1 MAGLAINGR
10 PGKSN
15 VVSLAR
21 HPWCP
26 SDSPKHHRF
35 YLPFTGKPPKN
46 RTTAQW
52 ANVFRHCCKVIDL
65 NSLPLG
71 KATGSF
77 GKTILAW
84 DRSHCWCF
92 SCRCLSIFRK
102 ALIVEKNGEKMEKH
116 VSATQLCTVRYGLR
130 SRFSSGNDTGLF
142 SRSRDLPQIVRSWQ
156 WDMPFS
162 LSHGPSGVLKAL
174 QLKYKNWRAV
184 MKPEW
189 NGQTKKVVFHE
200 AVWQNSAKLWHACQ
214 VAPVS
219 WRLPC
224 AWKLRFKLNFTE
236 ISLEVS
242 YYIWDIHNSW
252 LITIDPNLGLQL
264 FATVTVPRIFGAQ
277 FLFLNKHLEE
287 PNQINFTSKTVDHN
301 KKNWWEILD
310 PGWRMKIIWN

>member
-1 MAGLAINGR
+1 MAGLSINGR

-102 ALIVEKNGEKMEKH
+102 ALIVEKKRRKNGKRCFCD
-116 VSATQLCTVRYGLR
+116 SALYREVWAQVQVFQWKRHGVVQSFPRPAPNSSQLAMRYAIFIEPRTIGCTESASTEVQELEGSDETWMKWANKK
-130 SRFSSGNDTGLF
+130 SRFPRSCLAKLGKTLTCMPSCSSF
-142 SRSRDLPQIVRSWQ
+142 
-156 WDMPFS
+156 
-162 LSHGPSGVLKAL
+162 LKASL
-174 QLKYKNWRAV
+174 CLKIAIQIK
-184 MKPEW
+184 
-189 NGQTKKVVFHE
+189 FH
-200 AVWQNSAKLWHACQ
+200 
-214 VAPVS
+214 
-219 WRLPC
+219 R
-224 AWKLRFKLNFTE
+224 
-236 ISLEVS
+236 
-242 YYIWDIHNSW
+242 
-252 LITIDPNLGLQL
+252 NLTWSFVLYM
-264 FATVTVPRIFGAQ
+264 RY
-277 FLFLNKHLEE
+277 
-287 PNQINFTSKTVDHN
+287 S
-301 KKNWWEILD
+301 
-310 PGWRMKIIWN
+310 